1 LIFSFCFSDPSIS
14 MPGVNEWL
22 TIRNLRHLFCKQLL
36 IGRCEVHHGS
46 GEAATCSGGGEA
58 CKCQYRDNHAFE
70 DIVIFPS
77 HRVSGKTRC
86 YVRPEQEKD
95 VSFGRRRFHSGA
107 LLSIVF
113 ING

>member
-1 LIFSFCFSDPSIS
+1 
-14 MPGVNEWL
+14 MPGMNEWL
-22 TIRNLRHLFCKQLL
+22 TIRNLGHLSCKQLP
-36 IGRCEVHHGS
+36 IGRCDIHHGS
-46 GEAATCSGGGEA
+46 GREVATCSGNGA
-58 CKCQYRDNHAFE
+58 ARKWQYRDNHAFE